1 MVPDGSGIRKSKELA
16 LPPSE
21 PSLFYLLDCRAP
33 DRSVE
38 VENPGFLFFAAFLV
52 LSRDRI
58 CRRPL
63 LEGMD
68 ALFLGKDPILGLY
81 PGSSFWR

>member
-1 MVPDGSGIRKSKELA
+1 MG
-16 LPPSE
+16 
-21 PSLFYLLDCRAP
+21 
-33 DRSVE
+33 

-81 PGSSFWR
+81 SGSSFWR

>member
-21 PSLFYLLDCRAP
+21 PSL
-33 DRSVE
+33 SVFLTA
-38 VENPGFLFFAAFLV
+38 VPLTGLWGSRIQVVLFFAAFLV

-58 CRRPL
+58 CRRLL
-63 LEGMD
+63 LEGVN